1 MTYALRQQFQDM
13 DRTVQADERVKLA
26 DLKATQERN
35 ASAARA
41 AELRNI
47 PAFSDVNFE
56 RPTQAP
62 EQAQTQTAP
71 TGGGT
76 AYVGRPQGKLADKTI
91 EVSEASKRLSAAK
104 NQRPVSPAI
113 QFSRMVE
120 QDGKL
125 RHQPAADNRGLMLPR
140 AVPDAAVNSLES
152 RLQGLQSEEAAR
164 QRGKAPVQSSPG
176 VPTGA
181 SFVDRIRHVES
192 RGNVNA
198 VGPYVPGQGTAKGD
212 MQVMDR
218 TNMDPGFG
226 VRPAQNNSPEERS
239 RVGREYAQAMLNRYG
254 NEAEAAAAYNWGPG
268 NYDRWK
274 AAGANPAQMPAETRN
289 YVAQVAGGG
298 AAPQQGR
305 PQQTAQGAP
314 QQQAPQYQPN
324 PQMKAL
330 VERHIGELA
339 ARYQQ
344 IQRLAQNTLDP
355 TEVDKL
361 RLAAMDVQS
370 KVRDMRILGAVSMGY
385 MSHADAAQMSPTI
398 ATMLQKQAEAQ
409 SKAAGEIAV
418 ENVKGVNTLQN
429 TQLRGLM
436 DQEAAAT
443 APVRLQPVTNQ
454 FNGNQGAFNPVTGAY
469 TPFAQAPNTVTLR

>member
-1 MTYALRQQFQDM
+1 MYSDLSDYHRNWRLND
-13 DRTVQADERVKLA
+13 QADERVRLS

-35 ASAARA
+35 AAAARA
-41 AELRNI
+41 AELRNM
-47 PAFSDVNFE
+47 PAFSDVNFD
-56 RPTQAP
+56 RPQQAP
-62 EQAQTQTAP
+62 QQAGPAP
-71 TGGGT
+71 APQESPMAQADRGNQMRTPQP
-76 AYVGRPQGKLADKTI
+76 AYANQ
-91 EVSEASKRLSAAK
+91 SEAETRRLTA
-104 NQRPVSPAI
+104 NRPVAQVSNAP
-113 QFSRMVE
+113 
-120 QDGKL
+120 
-125 RHQPAADNRGLMLPR
+125 
-140 AVPDAAVNSLES
+140 
-152 RLQGLQSEEAAR
+152 GLQLRTPGGWAPPAMNEKQRLDEMRRLNPVEPQANQTPAEDAR
-164 QRGKAPVQSSPG
+164 ISRQAPVGQTSGS
-176 VPTGA
+176 
-181 SFVDRIRHVES
+181 SFVDRIRHAES
-192 RGNVNA
+192 RGNMNA
-198 VGPYVPGQGTAKGD
+198 VGPNVPGQGTAKSD
-212 MQVMDR
+212 MQVMDK

-226 VRPAQNNSPEERS
+226 VRPAQNNSLEERS

-298 AAPQQGR
+298 AAPQQGQ

-330 VERHIGELA
+330 VEQHIGELA

-355 TEVDKL
+355 MEVDKL
-361 RLAAMDVQS
+361 RLAAMDVQA

-398 ATMLQKQAEAQ
+398 AAMLQKQAEAQ

-418 ENVKGVNTLQN
+418 ENVRGSNTLQN
-429 TQLRGLM
+429 TTLKGLM
-436 DQEAAAT
+436 DQQAAAA

-454 FNGNQGAFNPVTGAY
+454 FNGNQGSFNPATGAY
-469 TPFAQAPNTVTLR
+469 QPFAAAPNSVLPQ